1 MLALAELLGES
12 PGIVAVREQLD
23 RLLRR
28 QTDARRLPPILI
40 QGETGTGK
48 GLLARAIHRAG
59 PRRDQPFVDV
69 NCAAIPETLL
79 EAEMFGFERGAFTDA
94 RQAKAGL
101 LQAAHRGT
109 IFLDEVGLL
118 PEPLQA
124 KLLKAIEEQVV
135 RRLGSTRS
143 EPVDV
148 WILSATSQNLTAA
161 AQARPFRE
169 DLYHRLAVLTVR
181 LPPLRERGQDILRLA
196 ERFLAR
202 VCADYRLPP
211 KELDPEARAA
221 LLAYRWPGNVRELAN
236 VMERVALL
244 SDADALTAG
253 ALGLQE
259 VRPEEPGEAPPGNL
273 SVPLQDEVASVEHR
287 RVRDALEHMNWN
299 ISRAADLLGISRN
312 KLRYRI
318 RKHGVQPE
326 APRGTPR
333 RKRVRAAAPTP
344 PAPVSSTPAVPS
356 PLRWERR
363 RLTLLRADLVPPRE
377 GRPFA
382 DSTRPLEIFVEKL
395 QGFGGRVEELSPRG
409 IVAAFGIEPVEDAPR
424 RAALSAMGIL
434 KAMEAEG
441 HMSGGGFR
449 VKIGIDVAQL
459 MVGRIGPA
467 VQLEAED
474 KRRASAILDT
484 LLAADEADGI
494 AVSTAAAPFLE
505 RRFDLMPAGAL
516 EGATVKAYRL
526 MGRERTGLG
535 LRGRITR
542 FVGRNAELEYL
553 RHRLAAA
560 MTGQGQAV
568 GIVGE
573 PGIGKSR
580 LLHEFR
586 QSLTDRDVTYLEGRC
601 FSYATAIPYVPVVE
615 LLRNN
620 FRLSDAD
627 TPETIINKVR
637 RSLGQ
642 IGMEP
647 DEGAP
652 YLLHLLGI
660 REGTDHLSVLS
671 PEAIKARTF
680 EILSEMTLRGS
691 RLRPLI
697 LTFEDVHWID
707 TVSETYLVSLLESMA
722 GAPILLLM
730 TYRPGYRPPGAE
742 KSYATQMALDPLS
755 QEDSRTVVHAV
766 LQTEQVPDPLTQLIL
781 ARAEGN
787 PFFLEELARVV
798 GEHGRHPPRAVP
810 ETLRDVL
817 LARIDRLPEDA
828 KRLLQTA
835 SVLGREFSLRLLRAI
850 WDPDRALDPQLRDLT
865 RLEFLFL
872 RSATAEPVYIF
883 KHALTQEVAYDSLP
897 LSQRQSL
904 HAAAGRALETL
915 HADRLEQVYDRLAY
929 HYSRTDEAEKAI
941 DYLMRFAVKAARAS
955 AHVEAVAAL
964 DEALAHVGRL
974 PDGPDR
980 ERRRLELI
988 LQQVPSSTALGRFQE
1003 VLDLLL
1009 RERER
1014 VEQLGDPVVAGPWYF
1029 WLARTYG
1036 VLGNVEEA
1044 VESAQRA
1051 LEEAMR
1057 CNDRAT
1063 MGKAYYALAYE
1074 DYWSGRAR
1082 AGVEHCRQ
1090 AVSLLEE
1097 SEEWS
1102 WLGLAHWIVA
1112 ANYFQLGEFEAALE
1126 AVARTRSIGETTG
1139 DHRLQCTAAWTGG
1152 GIYAARGE
1160 VEAGIQACQRALESS
1175 PDPVNTALAQ
1185 GFLGGCHLEK
1195 GDAARAIPLI
1205 EESVRQLGQFQVR
1218 QTQSWFLA
1226 LLGEAYLLMGE
1237 IDRAAEFAGQGLRI
1251 GQDARYSFGVGCAYR
1266 ALGRIARARGEL
1278 EGAQNHLNDAL
1289 RTFESVQARYYVGG
1303 TLLDL
1308 AELAHARR
1316 DEDRAADHLGRAR
1329 RIFEELKIPKY
1340 VERTEEF
1347 AGRFRIRLVP

>member
-1 MLALAELLGES
+1 MLPLAELLGES
-12 PGIVAVREQLD
+12 PGIVAVREQLG

-109 IFLDEVGLL
+109 IFLDEIGLL

-143 EPVDV
+143 EPIDV
-148 WILSATSQNLTAA
+148 WILSATSQDLTVAA
-161 AQARPFRE
+161 PARRFRE
-169 DLYHRLAVLTVR
+169 DLYHRLAVLTVQ

-196 ERFLAR
+196 EGFLAR

-221 LLAYRWPGNVRELAN
+221 LLAYPWSGNVRELAN

-244 SDADALTAG
+244 SEAGTITAG
-253 ALGLQE
+253 ALGLRE
-259 VRPEEPGEAPPGNL
+259 VGPGVPRELAPGDL
-273 SVPLQDEVASVEHR
+273 SVPLQDEVASVEQR
-287 RVRDALEHMNWN
+287 RVRDALERMNWN

-318 RKHGVQPE
+318 RKHGLGPE

-333 RKRVRAAAPTP
+333 KKRVRAAEPAP
-344 PAPVSSTPAVPS
+344 PAPVSSTPAVLPS
-356 PLRWERR
+356 LRWERR
-363 RLTLLRADLVPPRE
+363 RLTLLRADLVPPGE
-377 GRPFA
+377 GRPLA

-395 QGFGGRVEELSPRG
+395 QGFGGRVEELSSRG

-424 RAALSAMGIL
+424 RAALSAMAIL

-441 HMSGGGFR
+441 HMSGGVR

-459 MVGRIGPA
+459 MVGRIGSA
-467 VQLEAED
+467 VQLEAEG
-474 KRRASAILDT
+474 KRRASGILDT
-484 LLAADEADGI
+484 LLAAGEADWI

-516 EGATVKAYRL
+516 EGAPVKAYRL

-586 QSLTDRDVTYLEGRC
+586 QSLADRDVTYLEGRC
-601 FSYATAIPYVPVVE
+601 FSYSTAIPYVPVVE

-660 REGTDHLSVLS
+660 REGTDPLSVLS
-671 PEAIKARTF
+671 PEAIKVRTF

-691 RLRPLI
+691 RPRPLI
-697 LTFEDVHWID
+697 LAVEDAHWID
-707 TVSETYLVSLLESMA
+707 TASEAYLASLLESMA

-742 KSYATQMALDPLS
+742 KSFATQMALPPLS

-798 GEHGRHPPRAVP
+798 GEHGHHPPQAVP
-810 ETLRDVL
+810 ETLQEVL

-828 KRLLQTA
+828 KQLLQTA

-850 WDPDRALDPQLRDLT
+850 WDPGPALDRQLRDLT

-872 RSATAEPVYIF
+872 RSATAEPVYVF
-883 KHALTQEVAYDSLP
+883 KHALTQQVAYDSLP

-915 HADRLEQVYDRLAY
+915 HADRLERVYDRLAY
-929 HYSRTDEAEKAI
+929 HYSRTDETGKAI

-964 DEALAHVGRL
+964 DEALAHASRL
-974 PDGPDR
+974 PDGPGR
-980 ERRRLELI
+980 ERRRLEVI
-988 LQQVPSSTALGRFQE
+988 LQQVPSITALGRFQE

-1009 RERER
+1009 RERGR
-1014 VEQLGDPVVAGPWYF
+1014 VERLGDPVVAGPWYF

-1036 VLGNVEEA
+1036 VMGNAAGA
-1044 VESAQRA
+1044 VESVQRA
-1051 LEEAMR
+1051 LEEATR
-1057 CNDRAT
+1057 CDDKAT

-1074 DYWSGRAR
+1074 NYWSGQPQ
-1082 AGVEHCRQ
+1082 AGVEHGRQ

-1097 SEEWS
+1097 SEEHS
-1102 WLGLAHWIVA
+1102 WLGFAHWIVA
-1112 ANYFQLGEFEAALE
+1112 ANYSQLGEFEAALE
-1126 AVARTRSIGETTG
+1126 AVARARSIGELTG
-1139 DHRLQCTAAWTGG
+1139 DRRLLCTAAWNSG
-1152 GIYAARGE
+1152 GIYAMQGE
-1160 VEAGIQACQRALESS
+1160 VEAGIEACQRALESS
-1175 PDPVNTALAQ
+1175 PDPVNRALAQ

-1195 GDAARAIPLI
+1195 GDAARAIPLL

-1251 GQDARYSFGVGCAYR
+1251 GQDARYSFGVGWAQR
-1266 ALGRIARARGEL
+1266 ALGRIARVGGQLKE
-1278 EGAQNHLNDAL
+1278 AQNHLKEAL
-1289 RTFESVQARYYVGG
+1289 RTFESVGARYHAGR
-1303 TLLDL
+1303 THLDL
-1308 AELAHARR
+1308 AELAHARG
-1316 DEDRAADHLGRAR
+1316 DEERAGAHLDAAR
-1329 RIFEELKIPKY
+1329 RLFEGLKIPKY
-1340 VERTEEF
+1340 VERAEDYARQF
-1347 AGRFRIRLVP
+1347 GIHLVP